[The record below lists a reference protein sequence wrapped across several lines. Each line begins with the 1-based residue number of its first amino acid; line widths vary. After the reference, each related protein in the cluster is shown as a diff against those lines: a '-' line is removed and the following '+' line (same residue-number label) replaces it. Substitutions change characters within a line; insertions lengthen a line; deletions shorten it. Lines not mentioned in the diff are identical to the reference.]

1 MDTEEALEALT
12 KQLAQHEGKSQQRYE
27 KLCEK
32 FHGQERQ
39 AMDGV
44 SDKINVNLGDGG
56 MGGTAALMAAL
67 AAGGRGS
74 SDGVGLG
81 GGGGILGLVAL
92 MALLGRGGLGVGGD
106 SGAAAIGLQ
115 SSTDTNTIL
124 QSLGDIK
131 ASVPLAEA
139 QVQLALAGQA
149 ASLTGTINTAT
160 IANMQGQ
167 NTLGLAV
174 ANAISTAKD
183 LAAAQTQTLTEQ
195 IAAVGN
201 QVDRNLFQI
210 SSVVKDDGE
219 KTRAL
224 ITTNEM
230 AALNRL
236 AAERQDE
243 IIELRNAAA
252 RENDRHGIEINM
264 INNQNQNQLQF
275 QQQAQVLG
283 QLANVL
289 CEVGQI
295 ARATNSNVIVGNTGA
310 TGVGAQNANPTNV
323 RA

>member
-1 MDTEEALEALT
+1 MDTEEALTALSH
-12 KQLAQHEGKSQQRYE
+12 QLTRHEGKSQQRYE
-27 KLCEK
+27 DMCEK
-32 FHGQERQ
+32 LQGKGYQ

-44 SDKINVNLGDGG
+44 SDKINVNLGEGG
-56 MGGTAALMAAL
+56 MGSSAALMAAL
-67 AAGGRGS
+67 ASGRS
-74 SDGVGLG
+74 NDGLG
-81 GGGGILGLVAL
+81 GGGALGIIAL
-92 MALLGRGGLGVGGD
+92 LALLGRGGFGVGGD
-106 SGAAAIGLQ
+106 AGNAALGIQ
-115 SSTDTNTIL
+115 SSTDTNAIL

-149 ASLTGTINTAT
+149 ASLTGTINNST

-167 NTLGLAV
+167 AGLGLAV

-195 IAAVGN
+195 ISAVGN
-201 QVDRNLFQI
+201 AVDRNLFQL

-224 ITTNEM
+224 ITTNEL

-252 RENDRHGIEINM
+252 REQDRHGIEINM